1 MQVQLYLN
9 SILTFKLVK
18 RFKFLIGDALTALE
32 GNLEDP
38 YNLFQ
43 SWDHTI
49 SACYWFHVTCDGDN
63 RGDNRV
69 NRV

>member
-1 MQVQLYLN
+1 MQLQLYLN
-9 SILTFKLVK
+9 LILTFKLLK
-18 RFKFLIGDALTALE
+18 RFKFFLTGDALTALE
-32 GNLEDP
+32 VNLEDP

-49 SACYWFHVTCDGDN
+49 SACYWFHITCDRDN
-63 RGDNRV
+63 HV